1 MAYLIY
7 RIRDANLAA
16 RGIDGNDIEQQV
28 KQIEDRGKE
37 LLKDYIAQKDRTIT
51 REESENILEPMTG
64 AFKLMET
71 AMNMAG
77 ELWNKL
83 SE

>member
-83 SE
+83 RE